1 MLNEII
7 RKATANMNKTKT
19 TKYNI
24 EPEKVEKT
32 SLEDDIFRE
41 KSDFCRL
48 QKVGKNNKKI
58 QRYSIK
64 KDSERRQLREPLNL
78 GEKVLVLAERL
89 KKKEAPGRLYKS
101 TAQNESFF
109 KKDKIFI
116 VKKRV
121 QTTSNNWYYWQEL
134 YALEGQWM

>member
-41 KSDFCRL
+41 KSDFYRL